1 MERVYRISAIIP
13 RGNDFYFVS
22 YDGGDFVL
30 KLENPTVWLPN
41 ISKDIPW
48 RLPILRITEDKKG
61 SREITLDNR
70 IIYTDKEV
78 SITALDEFIR
88 SFPENNNLEEDIN
101 SLPLLWRIGLKMLLY
116 MRYTKL
122 EDRQY
127 MSFLIWINQQMVN
140 YQKRYKIALKKSVSV
155 NVASISEQECLKILG
170 VKCLEVLKE
179 NEKEV
184 IGILTSYML
193 RTYRNILQDYKT
205 VWRDVPFQQYI
216 QNHALTS
223 YMQIDEKFLVYH
235 KLSAYMHQDISG
247 KQQTIEDMLNF
258 EKKYSF

>member
-1 MERVYRISAIIP
+1 MEKVYRISEIIP

-22 YDGGDFVL
+22 YDGGNFVL
-30 KLENPTVWLPN
+30 KLENPLVWLPK

-48 RLPILRITEDKKG
+48 RLPILRIVEDEKG
-61 SREITLDNR
+61 TKEITLDDR
-70 IIYTDKEV
+70 VIFTDREV
-78 SITALDEFIR
+78 TKSALEEFIN

-101 SLPLLWRIGLKMLLY
+101 KLPLLWRIGLKMLLY

-127 MSFLIWINQQMVN
+127 MSFLVWVNQQMVN
-140 YQKRYKIALKKSVSV
+140 YQKRYKITLKESVSI
-155 NVASISEQECLKILG
+155 NGDPISENECLKILG
-170 VKCLEVLKE
+170 VKSLDILKE

-184 IGILTSYML
+184 IGILISYMQ

-205 VWRDVPFQQYI
+205 IWRDVPFQQYV
-216 QNHALTS
+216 QKHEWTLDAR
-223 YMQIDEKFLVYH
+223 MDEKFLVYH
-235 KLSAYMHQDISG
+235 KLRTYMDQDISG
-247 KQQTIEDMLNF
+247 NKLTIEDMQNF